1 MNGQGENPN
10 NGAVPPAADD
20 VTKIVSKRLNE
31 EREKLA
37 KAIGFDSWDSAMNS
51 GLDKK
56 LLDAGIEPTT
66 AKPVIESIVNSHPK
80 VLEAEALLAKEREKR
95 EQAELGLLNA
105 KYGVTINSYNDLD
118 SDTKKLVDNGVPIE
132 KAYLAI
138 HMDELQGKTATNKA
152 ATVATNSL
160 NHMTSIPGAAVA
172 PASDAINVSPQE
184 VASVRQYLPNASEE
198 DIKNFLKA
206 HPQLRK

>member
-152 ATVATNSL
+152 TTVATNSL
-160 NHMTSIPGAAVA
+160 NHMTSIPGGAVA
-172 PASDAINVSPQE
+172 PASDAISVSPQE